1 MRSNNPEAEGDWTV
15 CASVGLAIPSPFLRT
30 KRLRKAAISSFPK
43 HDHLG
48 APSRKLMVA
57 APCAEL
63 PCCAPAARL
72 SMRARTSWSGRRQLC
87 KFCPSLRAAAMH
99 LTGSPKER
107 SPEHVDAAVRRGRW
121 FAQGYV
127 ATPGGNAVRA
137 LVAVGQTGSGPIAIK
152 PVIKTRDHED
162 DVGAN
167 GSARNPGII
176 ACNKK
181 NREHGNGA
189 HCIYV
194 LAIWHSK
201 KPSVDARGG
210 R

>member
-1 MRSNNPEAEGDWTV
+1 GKGVLHVKARSSQRLEDAIQQSRGRRGRLGRVRQRGARHPIVVSARAK
-15 CASVGLAIPSPFLRT
+15 ASQGSN
-30 KRLRKAAISSFPK
+30 RLVPRARSS
-43 HDHLG
+43 
-48 APSRKLMVA
+48 RRCV
-57 APCAEL
+57 EL
-63 PCCAPAARL
+63 PCCAPTARL

-87 KFCPSLRAAAMH
+87 KFCPPLRAAAMH
-99 LTGSPKER
+99 LTASPKHP
-107 SPEHVDAAVRRGRW
+107 SPAHLDAAVRRGRW

-194 LAIWHSK
+194 L
-201 KPSVDARGG
+201 
-210 R
+210 

>member
-1 MRSNNPEAEGDWTV
+1 MRQRGARHPIAVSAHAKASQGSN
-15 CASVGLAIPSPFLRT
+15 
-30 KRLRKAAISSFPK
+30 RLVPRARSS
-43 HDHLG
+43 
-48 APSRKLMVA
+48 RRCV
-57 APCAEL
+57 EL
-63 PCCAPAARL
+63 PCCAPTARL

-87 KFCPSLRAAAMH
+87 KFCPPLRAAAMH

-127 ATPGGNAVRA
+127 AAPGGNAVRA

-152 PVIKTRDHED
+152 PVIKTRDHEG

-176 ACNKK
+176 ARNKTTA
-181 NREHGNGA
+181 RTATARTASMSLRYGIA
-189 HCIYV
+189 RSRV
-194 LAIWHSK
+194 LMHEEGGDRLLTGHPRQCHS
-201 KPSVDARGG
+201 
-210 R
+210 